1 MVVEVDSLRRV
12 RDAIDV
18 ERTLRRILAEIE
30 PTRAQKEGAQ
40 RSHKHLRAL
49 LDSGQI
55 GSRIRGS
62 YLSGSYA
69 RDTAIR
75 PLDDVD
81 IIFEIEPSGWNS
93 GLFRTLPTPDRVL
106 QSFATAIRRRYP
118 STSVYS
124 QRRSVRLNLNHL
136 DIDVVPAIPDR
147 SDPGLILV
155 PDRNSDSWIKSSP
168 LRHSEIASRVNS
180 QREGRFKPLVKL
192 AKFWNSNLPGTTRCK
207 SFTIETIATR
217 TFSTIPF
224 DGLSEGLLL
233 FWDFLAAQF
242 DEPSIVRWPQTF
254 GMSFDWLS
262 ISVPDAAGIG
272 SNTAAYMTYSHA
284 RSLAAAAR
292 ISRDRLLASSSARTD
307 DSCERHILRSLRAL

>member
-1 MVVEVDSLRRV
+1 MRRV
-12 RDAIDV
+12 RDASAV
-18 ERTLRRILAEIE
+18 ERALRRILAEIE

-55 GSRIRGS
+55 GSRICGS

-81 IIFEIEPSGWNS
+81 IIFEIDPAGWTS
-93 GLFRTLPTPDRVL
+93 SFFRDLPTPDRVL
-106 QSFATAIRRRYP
+106 QSFAAAIRRRYP
-118 STSVYS
+118 STSVYT
-124 QRRSVRLNLNHL
+124 QRRSVRLDLNHL
-136 DIDVVPAIPDR
+136 DIDIVPAIPDK
-147 SDPGLILV
+147 SDASLILV
-155 PDRNSDSWIKSSP
+155 PDRHSDNWIKSSP
-168 LRHSEIASRVNS
+168 LRHSEIASQVNS
-180 QREGRFKPLVKL
+180 QRHGRFKPLVKL

-207 SFTIETIATR
+207 SFTIETLATR

-224 DGLSEGLLL
+224 DGLGEGLLL

-242 DEPSIVRWPQTF
+242 DEPSITRWPQTF

-284 RSLAAAAR
+284 RSLAVAAR
-292 ISRDRLLASSSARTD
+292 ISRDRLLASASARTD
-307 DSCERHILRSLRAL
+307 DSCEGHILRSLRA

>member
-1 MVVEVDSLRRV
+1 MAVEVDTLRQI
-12 RDAIDV
+12 RDARDV
-18 ERTLRRILAEIE
+18 ENALRRIAAEIE

-40 RSHKHLRAL
+40 RSHNHLRAL

-55 GSRIRGS
+55 ASRIRGS

-81 IIFEIEPSGWNS
+81 IIFEIEPSYWES
-93 GLFRTLPTPDRVL
+93 GLLRTLPAPDRVL

-136 DIDVVPAIPDR
+136 DIDVVPAIPDT
-147 SDPGLILV
+147 SDPGLILI
-155 PDRNSDSWIKSSP
+155 PDRQSDDWIKSSP
-168 LRHSEIASRVNS
+168 LRHSEVASRVNS
-180 QREGRFKPLVKL
+180 KRSGRFKPLVKL

-207 SFTIETIATR
+207 SFTIETLATR
-217 TFSTIPF
+217 TFQSTPF
-224 DGLSEGLLL
+224 DGLGEGLLL

-242 DEPSIVRWPQTF
+242 DEPRIARWPQSF

-262 ISVPDAAGIG
+262 ISVPDTAGMG
-272 SNTAAYMTYSHA
+272 SNTAAYMTYAHA
-284 RSLAAAAR
+284 RALSVAAR
-292 ISRDRLLASSSARTD
+292 ISRDKLLAACSARTED
-307 DSCERHILRSLRAL
+307 NCEKYILGSLRV